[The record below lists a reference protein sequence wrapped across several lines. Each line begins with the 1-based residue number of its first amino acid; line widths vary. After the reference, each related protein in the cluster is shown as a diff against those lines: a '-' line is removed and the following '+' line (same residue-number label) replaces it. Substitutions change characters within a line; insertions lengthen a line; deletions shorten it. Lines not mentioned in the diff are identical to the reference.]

1 MFQYDSLTG
10 LTFICRMISVSYG
23 ASWCSSL
30 YNFLLLPRTDYNTG
44 SSWGNSLN
52 IPSTLCVFAL

>member
-1 MFQYDSLTG
+1 MEQVGVL
-10 LTFICRMISVSYG
+10 
-23 ASWCSSL
+23 L
-30 YNFLLLPRTDYNTG
+30 YINFLLLPRTDYNTG